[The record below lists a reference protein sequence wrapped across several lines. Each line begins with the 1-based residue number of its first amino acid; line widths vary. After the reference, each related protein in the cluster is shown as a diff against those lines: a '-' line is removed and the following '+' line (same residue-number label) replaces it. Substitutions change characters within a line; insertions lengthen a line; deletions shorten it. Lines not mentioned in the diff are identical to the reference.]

1 MSIMKKIVKN
11 IIFLVAILSLS
22 FGCLKSSE
30 NFYVVNSPNSLA
42 KNLLI
47 SNRRG
52 LLMEEDEDIELK
64 ILEDGK
70 KIKTIVYD
78 LLRDEEKEIPIEIE
92 YLSYIGKDYYCYKSN
107 NDIIIILDQNADV
120 IKTFE
125 AGYNRI
131 MGPNRENK
139 NYFFLTVD
147 IDDKV
152 KVILNNKFE
161 KIEDVDYSFPTI
173 EYEECYSYISDD
185 VIKLLKK
192 TF

>member
-1 MSIMKKIVKN
+1 MKKIVKN